1 MDFLKKKCIID
12 NLKKYSPQ
20 SNENE
25 YIEVSEWSNGEG
37 YDININDN
45 KRISLSFDE
54 YSAVTHLI
62 SCLQNERDKFK

>member
-1 MDFLKKKCIID
+1 MDYVKKKCIID

-20 SNENE
+20 SDENE
-25 YIEVSEWSNGEG
+25 FIEVSEWVNGEG

-45 KRISLSFDE
+45 KRISLSYDE

>member
-1 MDFLKKKCIID
+1 MQFIKKKCIID

-20 SNENE
+20 SSEHE
-25 YIEVSEWSNGEG
+25 FIEISEWANGEG

-54 YSAVTHLI
+54 YTAVTHVI
-62 SCLQNERDKFK
+62 SCLNNEEDKFE